1 MIYSNKI
8 IDPYSDSS
16 FTAYWKMDLEDLN
29 ASILPVFIYMCVFGI
44 MLFSIFDYYSTPD
57 LWFQFFVQR
66 IILCVTGLILLQLVK
81 TDKME
86 LRTGLNTFMAL
97 VYVFFAYGASQIE
110 TLNSLMAWNT
120 SIAVAGVLWPYVI
133 IIVSFRK
140 VVLLNLFFSITY
152 IIFYLSFSSIALQDY
167 LVYGGLFLLFS
178 VVVAPFLAQSR
189 FTISRQNS
197 WLRYQ
202 FEKTNTEL
210 IKSNEKLIE
219 MNASKDKFF
228 SIISHDLRSPF
239 NSMLGLSDLLSD
251 QVDDLARSEIVE
263 YARMINTSAQKA
275 FKLLQNLLDWAR
287 SQTGRITFQPE
298 DIHLQ
303 SIIVDVIDT
312 LADVCK
318 DKQIS
323 VKYLFTIDDHI
334 YADKNMIE
342 SIIRNLLTNAIKFT
356 KRGGEINITVS
367 GSVDETIVAIRDS
380 GIGIAPEKIDRLF
393 LINERTTTE
402 GTDKEQGT
410 GLGLIL
416 CKEFV
421 DKHGGE
427 IRVESTPGVG
437 SIFTFTI
444 PRKAS

>member
-1 MIYSNKI
+1 M
-8 IDPYSDSS
+8 
-16 FTAYWKMDLEDLN
+16 
-29 ASILPVFIYMCVFGI
+29 
-44 MLFSIFDYYSTPD
+44 
-57 LWFQFFVQR
+57 
-66 IILCVTGLILLQLVK
+66 
-81 TDKME
+81 
-86 LRTGLNTFMAL
+86 
-97 VYVFFAYGASQIE
+97 
-110 TLNSLMAWNT
+110 
-120 SIAVAGVLWPYVI
+120 
-133 IIVSFRK
+133 
-140 VVLLNLFFSITY
+140 
-152 IIFYLSFSSIALQDY
+152 
-167 LVYGGLFLLFS
+167 
-178 VVVAPFLAQSR
+178 
-189 FTISRQNS
+189 QNS

-202 FEKTNTEL
+202 NDKTNAEL
-210 IKSNEKLIE
+210 IHANELLLE
-219 MNASKDKFF
+219 MNASKDTFF

-239 NSMLGLSDLLSD
+239 NSMLGLSDLLMN
-251 QVDDLARSEIVE
+251 QVEELDRSEVAE
-263 YARMINTSAQKA
+263 YAQIIHSSAQKA

-303 SIIVDVIDT
+303 SIVVDVIDT

-318 DKQIS
+318 DKQIT
-323 VKYLFTIDDHI
+323 VKYSFMIDDHI

-356 KRGGEINITVS
+356 KRGGKINITVS
-367 GSVDETIVAIRDS
+367 GSVDETIVAIQDN

-402 GTDKEQGT
+402 GTEKEQGT

-427 IRVESTPGVG
+427 IRVESTVGVG